1 MNKKPKTFQINKK
14 DIEFFFYLHSL
25 KVANTDQI
33 KRDCYPETKKWM
45 LYKRLQFF
53 QREGWVL
60 GYIYSDVG
68 QKKLYSLTRK
78 GFLKFLPSSEVKRN
92 ELKSDSVQHDL
103 GLVDIRHAMMK
114 LNRVSSYHAEN
125 ILQTWPITSL
135 GEKYEPFVRCNSDAV
150 VEVSVNGK
158 SFLFA
163 LEYELSLKN
172 ELRYRDI
179 VAKYYMESNIP
190 MVLYVVEDSHDLDKI
205 QSIEREADKN
215 KKAKFFYTTF
225 KQLVQESKPTF
236 TNWNKEVMT
245 LG

>member
-1 MNKKPKTFQINKK
+1 MDKKNKKFHIRKK
-14 DIEFFFYLHSL
+14 DIDFFFYLHSL

-33 KRDCYPETKKWM
+33 QRDAYPEEKKWM

-53 QREGWVL
+53 QREGLVL
-60 GYIYSDVG
+60 GYTYSDVG

-78 GFLKFLPSSEVKRN
+78 GFLKHLPSSEVKRN

-114 LNRVSSYHAEN
+114 LNKVSSYQAEN
-125 ILQTWPITSL
+125 TLQTWPITSL

-150 VEVSVNGK
+150 VEVSVK
-158 SFLFA
+158 EKPYMFA

-172 ELRYRDI
+172 ELRYREI
-179 VAKYYMESNIP
+179 VSKYYMESNIP
-190 MVLYVVEDSHDLDKI
+190 MVLYVIEESHDLDKI
-205 QSIEREADKN
+205 QSIEREADKD

-225 KQLVQESKPTF
+225 KQLVQERKPTF
-236 TNWNKEVMT
+236 TNWKKQVMS
-245 LG
+245 LE